1 MLYTASILAFAALV
15 AMIAFYYRQ
24 RILSLFPS
32 SSPVHAGYSR
42 LATFSAQAA
51 NGLSSR
57 NFDIEETNL
66 EAGDSRMGLDEAG
79 AREVHAIMQQQGISF
94 DEARLVR
101 HKRIL
106 QQNNIDP
113 QTGLPLDS
121 KAVTSL

>member
-1 MLYTASILAFAALV
+1 MLFTASIIAAIALV
-15 AMIAFYYRQ
+15 AMLAYYYRQ
-24 RILSLFPS
+24 RILSFFPS

-51 NGLSSR
+51 NGLTSR
-57 NFDIEETNL
+57 NFDLQENNL
-66 EAGDSRMGLDEAG
+66 EAGDSRSGLDESS

-106 QQNNIDP
+106 QLNGVDP

-121 KAVTSL
+121 KAVTRL